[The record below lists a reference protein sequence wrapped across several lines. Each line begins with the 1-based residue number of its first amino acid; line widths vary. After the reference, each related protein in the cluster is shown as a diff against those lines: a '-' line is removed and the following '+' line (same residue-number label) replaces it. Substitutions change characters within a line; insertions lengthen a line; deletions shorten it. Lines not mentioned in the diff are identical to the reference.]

1 MDFVTSIPGA
11 KYISS
16 SGSNGF
22 VSIEERMSPIGLSE
36 TWRMGSM
43 QRNYAYDHMGRLK
56 VCTLSILGNV
66 GNISEYL

>member
-36 TWRMGSM
+36 TWRMGPM

-56 VCTLSILGNV
+56 V
-66 GNISEYL
+66 